1 MENLINDD
9 FLDLSSSDDETDSD
23 SDNETD
29 IESDNDE
36 SNE

>member
-9 FLDLSSSDDETDSD
+9 LEQISSYSD
-23 SDNETD
+23 SANETD
-29 IESDNDE
+29 NESDNDE

>member
-9 FLDLSSSDDETDSD
+9 LGLSSSDNK

-29 IESDNDE
+29 SEPDIGSDSECND
-36 SNE
+36 